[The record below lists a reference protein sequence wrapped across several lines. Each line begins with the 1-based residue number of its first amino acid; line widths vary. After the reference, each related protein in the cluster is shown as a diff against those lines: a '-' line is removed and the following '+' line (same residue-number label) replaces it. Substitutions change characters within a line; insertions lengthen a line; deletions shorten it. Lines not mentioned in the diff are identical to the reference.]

1 MAEKLA
7 FPLHSN
13 TTDTRH
19 GPRLRGGGSGPT
31 LVSGCLPAPSS
42 PHSCDCGWSWP
53 AVTGEPGQT
62 RAARR
67 EPTRLHFTSRDSDV
81 HDCRL
86 HRAQLEHDPGS
97 GDLLLCSPPPQP
109 RCSPDPQLPG
119 HPRGCPLPS
128 SNTSMWAARPH
139 EPTVFRETTCWR
151 GLQCLN
157 QNAPCALIPQTCSE
171 IGALNKAEPVTV
183 R

>member
-1 MAEKLA
+1 MAHGSEVEAQVPHSCQGA
-7 FPLHSN
+7 FLPHLLPTPVTAAGAGRLSQGSQA
-13 TTDTRH
+13 RP
-19 GPRLRGGGSGPT
+19 GLRGGSPRAFISPAGTVTSAT
-31 LVSGCLPAPSS
+31 AGCTELNWSMIQGLGTCFCAHHLP
-42 PHSCDCGWSWP
+42 
-53 AVTGEPGQT
+53 
-62 RAARR
+62 
-67 EPTRLHFTSRDSDV
+67 
-81 HDCRL
+81 
-86 HRAQLEHDPGS
+86 
-97 GDLLLCSPPPQP
+97 
-109 RCSPDPQLPG
+109 SPDPQLPG

>member
-1 MAEKLA
+1 MAHGSEVEAQVPHSCQGA
-7 FPLHSN
+7 FLPHLLPTPVTAAGAGRLSQGSQA
-13 TTDTRH
+13 RP
-19 GPRLRGGGSGPT
+19 GLRGGSPRAFI
-31 LVSGCLPAPSS
+31 SPA
-42 PHSCDCGWSWP
+42 
-53 AVTGEPGQT
+53 
-62 RAARR
+62 
-67 EPTRLHFTSRDSDV
+67 RDSDV
-81 HDCRL
+81 RDCRL

-109 RCSPDPQLPG
+109 RRSPDPQLPG